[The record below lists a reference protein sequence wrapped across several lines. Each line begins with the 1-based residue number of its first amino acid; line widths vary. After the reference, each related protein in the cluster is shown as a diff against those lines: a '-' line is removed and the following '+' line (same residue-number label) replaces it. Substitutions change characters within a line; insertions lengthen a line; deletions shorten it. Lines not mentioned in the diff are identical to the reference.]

1 MSAQSNHSMMMFL
14 EPSAAAKRLGV
25 SASGLRRLAPL
36 YESVHGELP
45 RRGSGDESKRA
56 RLWPEEAV
64 ERLQDAR
71 KLVELERCRTI
82 SEGLRAI
89 QSGINLDDLEV
100 EPASSQIGLDIA
112 LRQTLGVLLE
122 RMQTLEV
129 LPKQIR
135 ELQSEIAELRQE
147 LQQREQIALP
157 KKDDEKKHGVFV
169 RFALWIE
176 ERFRG

>member
-1 MSAQSNHSMMMFL
+1 MSEQDSQPMMMLL
-14 EPSAAAKRLGV
+14 EPSTAAKRLGV

-89 QSGINLDDLEV
+89 ESGISLDDV
-100 EPASSQIGLDIA
+100 EIEPTSSQIASDVA

-122 RMQTLEV
+122 RMQTLEA
-129 LPKQIR
+129 LPRQIQ
-135 ELQSEIAELRQE
+135 ELQSEVTELRQE
-147 LQQREQIALP
+147 LKQREQAALS
-157 KKDDEKKHGVFV
+157 KKNNEQEHGLVV
-169 RFALWIE
+169 RFALWFE
-176 ERFRG
+176 ERFKG